1 MPGIPAVLQIL
12 LAQRK
17 EWLAGASSL
26 SAFLQQTAQSVL
38 QLELSR

>member
-1 MPGIPAVLQIL
+1 MPGISAVLQTL

-17 EWLAGASSL
+17 EWLAGVGSL

-38 QLELSR
+38 QLEFSR